1 MKKLI
6 TLLMLLLTVCS
17 GAWAANYYSPSSD
30 EVIILN
36 NVYSATDAGYS
47 THSAVAWAGT
57 ASSSSKKA
65 GDPNNNGAAT
75 SSTVPCYSVKGNGKG
90 KNITLSITGVS
101 KIIVYHESHASR
113 YVELRSESKSGTLI
127 GKGSAGTYYTEV
139 NLSETTSY
147 DIFLHGTGSG
157 SDDQD
162 FNVYAI
168 KLIKGGA
175 SPSITVQP
183 KGASYLSGE
192 TITPLSV
199 EATASSGNLSYQWY
213 TCDDVNKNNAE
224 AIDGATKNTYTPS
237 ATGYY
242 YCCVSDENGS
252 ANSNAVL
259 VSISSATAPTIS
271 VAANPGNNITAGTAV
286 TLTATTTGYPV
297 PTIQWYSNTTAS
309 NTDGT
314 LIEGETKQTYSP
326 STTNVGTFYY
336 YAVATNGISPDATSE
351 VITLTVTS
359 PDKTIEGNNYYV
371 AVGEN
376 VVNIERIICNDIS
389 MQYLTGEASNTAT
402 ENNMIN
408 SLNSNYVASISS
420 GTNGWGVEFTPSVNG
435 KLAVGLIANNG
446 KTFSI
451 TNVQS
456 FGFRSHDADYVST
469 GLDHGTI
476 FGSSWTPATKFYGI
490 ITIAVVA
497 GTTYEFSVAGSKMS
511 FYGFEFTPMPA
522 TVSGEITASGFN
534 TYSSNY
540 PLDLSTITGGMAYV
554 ATSISEGKVVL
565 TKCTDKVPATTG
577 LFIAGT
583 QGETFT
589 ISTTDDETVA
599 PADNLFV
606 GMPNGGQVAK
616 AADNEF
622 NYVFGWSDVSN
633 PGFYLVNATLP
644 TLDAFKAFLHT
655 TEALDAPT
663 SSRLSFVFGDE
674 TTAISDVTRESEGM
688 KNGETYNLNGQRISR
703 PSKGLYIVNGKK
715 LIMK

>member
-6 TLLMLLLTVCS
+6 TLLTLALLS
-17 GAWAANYYSPSSD
+17 IGSAWADDISCSATVPGGQTGTFSNTDGIAQTGCTLKYSGLQGGSNAVTVNSVDYYKMGSD
-30 EVIILN
+30 NAYVQLILN
-36 NVYSATDAGYS
+36 SGS
-47 THSAVAWAGT
+47 FL
-57 ASSSSKKA
+57 A
-65 GDPNNNGAAT
+65 GDVLTATVTSNGGANAKT
-75 SSTVPCYSVKGNGKG
+75 VNVKVGSTPTSTVSVKGTETKKITYTLTAADIESDGSIKIYRNTNGSNLRVAVFSVTGTRATETFTVTFNAGSNGTCTTSSLKEESAG
-90 KNITLSITGVS
+90 AGVTLPSVTANSGYSFTGWYTAEGTKVGDGGSTYKPTANITL
-101 KIIVYHESHASR
+101 YAQ
-113 YVELRSESKSGTLI
+113 YV
-127 GKGSAGTYYTEV
+127 
-139 NLSETTSY
+139 
-147 DIFLHGTGSG
+147 
-157 SDDQD
+157 
-162 FNVYAI
+162 
-168 KLIKGGA
+168 
-175 SPSITVQP
+175 
-183 KGASYLSGE
+183 
-192 TITPLSV
+192 
-199 EATASSGNLSYQWY
+199 
-213 TCDDVNKNNAE
+213 
-224 AIDGATKNTYTPS
+224 
-237 ATGYY
+237 
-242 YCCVSDENGS
+242 
-252 ANSNAVL
+252 ANS
-259 VSISSATAPTIS
+259 APTIS
-271 VAANPGNNITAGTAV
+271 FEKNSVSTNIGSNVTFTAN
-286 TLTATTTGYPV
+286 TTGAPN
-297 PTIQWYSNTTAS
+297 PTVTWYQSESAS
-309 NTDGT
+309 NSGGT
-314 LIEGETKQTYSP
+314 EKGTGNTYSP
-326 STTNVGTFYY
+326 DVTAVGTYYY
-336 YAVATNGISPDATSE
+336 YAVAANGISPDATSE

-359 PDKTIEGNNYYV
+359 PDKTISGNNYYV
-371 AVGEN
+371 AANEEAINGEK
-376 VVNIERIICNDIS
+376 ILCDDIT
-389 MQYLTGEASNTAT
+389 MEYITTGTFNKASADNT
-402 ENNMIN
+402 IN
-408 SLNSNYVASISS
+408 GLNSNYVASIYS

-456 FGFRSHDADYVST
+456 FGFRSHDANYVST

-476 FGSSWTPATKFYGI
+476 FGSSWTPTTKFYGI

-497 GTTYEFSVAGSKMS
+497 GTTYKFSVSGSKMS
-511 FYGFEFTPMPA
+511 LYGFEFTPMPA

-554 ATSISEGKVVL
+554 ATSISKGKVVL

-589 ISTTDDETVA
+589 ISTTDDETAA
-599 PADNLFV
+599 PAKNLFV

-644 TLDAFKAFLHT
+644 TLDAFKAYLHT

-688 KNGETYNLNGQRISR
+688 KNGETFNLNGQRISR

>member
-6 TLLMLLLTVCS
+6 TLLTLLLTVCS
-17 GAWAANYYSPSSD
+17 GAWAD
-30 EVIILN
+30 EAILSW
-36 NVYSATDAGYS
+36 YLGTDGA
-47 THSAVAWAGT
+47 A
-57 ASSSSKKA
+57 ASS
-65 GDPNNNGAAT
+65 
-75 SSTVPCYSVKGNGKG
+75 GN
-90 KNITLSITGVS
+90 SITG
-101 KIIVYHESHASR
+101 AS
-113 YVELRSESKSGTLI
+113 
-127 GKGSAGTYYTEV
+127 GSAAEGFTIAITGNTNKNWSNGNGDITYSGKTYKTLKNSNGAQNTITCPDGKLATQIV
-139 NLSETTSY
+139 FYVTSNADAAGKLSEIDGTSCNDEVSSIKDYTNPTVITKTIDNKSSFTFTFSTKQVCFIAVVTYIDVNGVPNITT
-147 DIFLHGTGSG
+147 
-157 SDDQD
+157 
-162 FNVYAI
+162 
-168 KLIKGGA
+168 
-175 SPSITVQP
+175 QP
-183 KGASYLSGE
+183 VGASYISGE

-213 TCDDVNKNNAE
+213 TCDDVNKNSAE

-326 STTNVGTFYY
+326 STANEGTFYY
-336 YAVATNGISPDATSE
+336 YAVAANGISPNATSE

-376 VVNIERIICNDIS
+376 VVNIERIICNDIR
-389 MQYLTGEASNTAT
+389 MQYLTKEASNTAT

-420 GTNGWGVEFTPSVNG
+420 GTNGWGVQFIPAVNG

-456 FGFRSHDADYVST
+456 FGFRSHDANYVST
-469 GLDHGTI
+469 ELDHGTI

-490 ITIAVVA
+490 ITIAVEE
-497 GTTYEFSVAGSKMS
+497 GTVYKFSVAGSKMS
-511 FYGFEFTPMPA
+511 LYGFEFTPMPA

-554 ATSISEGKVVL
+554 ATSISKGKVVL

-589 ISTTDDETVA
+589 ISTTDDETAA

-644 TLDAFKAFLHT
+644 TLDAFKAYLHT